1 MAKGQ
6 RTVYIALRMFKQSNR
21 IYQEGERV
29 TTIDAKLLSFYI
41 ERGYIK
47 KVVEQTEAAQSAAD
61 PNQMTIDDGNSK
73 EPKQQRGGATKRASR
88 PKPRKPAA
96 RKAGNKP
103 G

>member
-1 MAKGQ
+1 
-6 RTVYIALRMFKQSNR
+6 MFKQSNR

-73 EPKQQRGGATKRASR
+73 EPGKPRRKPAQSTGKSR
-88 PKPRKPAA
+88 PRKPAA

-103 G
+103 K